1 MIPAD
6 APVLAL
12 DTSTSLGSVAL
23 GRGGVLLGET
33 VVGSRVRHAES
44 LLPAISA
51 LLEAAQVTPQQIG
64 ALVVG
69 AGPGS
74 FTGVRIAGAT
84 AKGLARALGI
94 PLYAYSALAA
104 VAAGA
109 GARAGTVCAVFDA
122 QRDEVYA
129 AAYRFDDGWQEIM
142 APGARAVNDVA
153 AELAG
158 QDVLFAGEG
167 ARKHAA
173 LLESAGARVA
183 PALFDVPRASAL
195 LWLADLAP
203 AEGLVSDVS
212 AWEPAYLRP
221 SGAERLAP

>member
-1 MIPAD
+1 MIRSGV
-6 APVLAL
+6 PVLAL

-23 GRGGVLLGET
+23 GRDGVLLGET

-44 LLPAISA
+44 LLPAMHA
-51 LLEAAQVTPQQIG
+51 LLTSAQVTPQQIG

-104 VAAGA
+104 VAAAA
-109 GARAGTVCAVFDA
+109 GAHAGTVCAMFDA

-129 AAYRFDDGWQEIM
+129 AAYRFEDGWHEVM
-142 APGARAVNDVA
+142 APAARAVRDVA
-153 AELAG
+153 AELARH
-158 QDVLFAGEG
+158 DVLYAGEG

-173 LLESAGARVA
+173 VLESANGRIA

-195 LWLADLAP
+195 LWLAEVAP
-203 AEGLVSDVS
+203 AEGLVNDVS

-221 SGAERLAP
+221 SGAERVAL